1 MLLIYIDS
9 VNIGIGLGIPPPQ
22 SVPLKRSAQAQN
34 KQKGYWNKRVFLT
47 IGNSYTHEKYIAK
60 DFVNNRALFNEKR
73 FPLYEF
79 RILNRGLECYL
90 SSSCNGIELAPFSM
104 LNLDLLGKICG

>member
-1 MLLIYIDS
+1 M
-9 VNIGIGLGIPPPQ
+9 
-22 SVPLKRSAQAQN
+22 
-34 KQKGYWNKRVFLT
+34 T

-90 SSSCNGIELAPFSM
+90 SSSCNGIEPAPFSM
-104 LNLDLLGKICG
+104 LNLDLLGKIFVKLKTGNMNFVFMLAIRS